1 MKKLIFI
8 MMLVLTAGL
17 FTSCQK
23 GENFFN
29 GTWTGQGTVTQH
41 EDGDWWTFNYNATLT
56 LDKKNSSYTWIM
68 AVRYNDSD
76 GETESYTNNYTG
88 TYLLINDNTIGLDG
102 GEYILNKQGS
112 NLYWSDFNM
121 TLTKSK

>member
-41 EDGDWWTFNYNATLT
+41 EDGGWWTFNYNATLT
-56 LDKKNSSYTWIM
+56 LDKKNSSYTCIM

-76 GETESYTNNYTG
+76 GETESYTNNFTG

-112 NLYWSDFNM
+112 NLYWPDFNM
-121 TLTKSK
+121 TLTKTK